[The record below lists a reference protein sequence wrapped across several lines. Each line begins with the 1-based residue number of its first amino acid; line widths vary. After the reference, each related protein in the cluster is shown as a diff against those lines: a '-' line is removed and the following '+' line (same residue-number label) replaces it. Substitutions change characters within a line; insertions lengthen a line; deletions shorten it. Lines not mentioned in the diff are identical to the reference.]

1 MKTINVVNGPQNVS
15 AIVQGC
21 MRMAPLSIDEAT
33 KVIRNAYDLGVTFFD
48 HATCYTNGEC
58 EQRFGDAFPKTDKAE
73 GKTNDSTIPYRC
85 RQRRHYGLQPI

>member
-1 MKTINVVNGPQNVS
+1 MKTINGFQNAS
-15 AIVQGC
+15 TIVQSC
-21 MRMAPLSIDEAT
+21 MRMAPLSVDEAA

-58 EQRFGDAFPKTDKAE
+58 EQRFGDAFPKTDRAE
-73 GKTNDSTIPYRC
+73 GKANDSTIPYRR

>member
-1 MKTINVVNGPQNVS
+1 MKTINGFQNAS
-15 AIVQGC
+15 TIVQSC
-21 MRMAPLSIDEAT
+21 MRMAPLSVDEAA
-33 KVIRNAYDLGVTFFD
+33 KVIRNVYDLGVTFFD

-73 GKTNDSTIPYRC
+73 GKANDSTIPYRR

>member
-1 MKTINVVNGPQNVS
+1 MKTINGFQNAS
-15 AIVQGC
+15 TIVQSC
-21 MRMAPLSIDEAT
+21 MRMAPLSVDEAA

-73 GKTNDSTIPYRC
+73 GKANDSTIPYRR

>member
-1 MKTINVVNGPQNVS
+1 MKTINRFQNAS
-15 AIVQGC
+15 TIVQSC
-21 MRMAPLSIDEAT
+21 MRTAPLSVDEVA

-73 GKTNDSTIPYRC
+73 HKTNDSTIPYRC
-85 RQRRHYGLQPI
+85 RQRRHYGLQPV

>member
-1 MKTINVVNGPQNVS
+1 MKTINRFQNAS
-15 AIVQGC
+15 TIVQSC
-21 MRMAPLSIDEAT
+21 MRMVPLSVDDAA
-33 KVIRNAYDLGVTFFD
+33 KVIRNAYDMGVTFFD

-73 GKTNDSTIPYRC
+73 HKTNDSTIPFRC

>member
-1 MKTINVVNGPQNVS
+1 MKTINRFQNAS
-15 AIVQGC
+15 TIVQSC
-21 MRMAPLSIDEAT
+21 MRMAPLSVDEAA

-73 GKTNDSTIPYRC
+73 GKANDSTIPYRR

>member
-1 MKTINVVNGPQNVS
+1 MKTINRFQNAS
-15 AIVQGC
+15 TIVQSC
-21 MRMAPLSIDEAT
+21 MRMVPLSVDDAA
-33 KVIRNAYDLGVTFFD
+33 KVIRNGYDMGVTFFD

-73 GKTNDSTIPYRC
+73 HKTNDSTIPFRC

>member
-58 EQRFGDAFPKTDKAE
+58 EQRFGDAFPQD
-73 GKTNDSTIPYRC
+73 
-85 RQRRHYGLQPI
+85 RHQARGHHPSEQGRPVL

>member
-1 MKTINVVNGPQNVS
+1 MKTINGFQNAS
-15 AIVQGC
+15 AIVQSC
-21 MRMAPLSIDEAT
+21 MRMAPLSVDEAA

-73 GKTNDSTIPYRC
+73 HKTNDSTIPYRR
-85 RQRRHYGLQPI
+85 RQRRQYGLQPV

>member
-1 MKTINVVNGPQNVS
+1 MKTINGFQNAS
-15 AIVQGC
+15 TIVQSC
-21 MRMAPLSIDEAT
+21 MRMAPLSVDEAA

-58 EQRFGDAFPKTDKAE
+58 EQRFGDAFPKTNKAE
-73 GKTNDSTIPYRC
+73 GKTNDSTIPYRR